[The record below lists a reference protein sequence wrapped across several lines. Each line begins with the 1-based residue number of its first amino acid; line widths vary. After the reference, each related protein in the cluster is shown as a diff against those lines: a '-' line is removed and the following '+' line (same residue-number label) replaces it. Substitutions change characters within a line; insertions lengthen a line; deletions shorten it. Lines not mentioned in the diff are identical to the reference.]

1 MPSEYRFHRVLS
13 EHWGS
18 LSGGKLTSSRKGEA
32 ERGRKKINFS
42 SIFGVLAFSKPRAP
56 AFSVDTLCIK
66 ARPNYSQVNHTKNV
80 TVIIS
85 LLEEKK

>member
-32 ERGRKKINFS
+32 ERGRKKNQFLIHFW
-42 SIFGVLAFSKPRAP
+42 
-56 AFSVDTLCIK
+56 SVGFQQAEGASVFRGHFVHKST
-66 ARPNYSQVNHTKNV
+66 T
-80 TVIIS
+80 
-85 LLEEKK
+85 